1 MLVGFEA
8 LQQQA
13 LDIQMHN
20 TYFVLSRSSF
30 ISWLFIPTALVVG
43 IVMLLLRRR
52 SVLNHLLLATVSA
65 VLVCM
70 SHYLTIV
77 LRASSPTIYPPLYI
91 EPTPSASPFDPYL
104 SLLFSAF
111 GLQFLALLFF
121 GYNCYQAGKLR
132 AARKLANARG
142 A

>member
-13 LDIQMHN
+13 LDIQIHN

-30 ISWLFIPTALVVG
+30 ISWLFIPTVLVVG

-52 SVLNHLLLATVSA
+52 SILNHLLLATVSA
-65 VLVCM
+65 VLMCM

-77 LRASSPTIYPPLYI
+77 LRASSPTIYPPLYV
-91 EPTPSASPFDPYL
+91 EPTPSPSPFGPYL

-121 GYNCYQAGKLR
+121 GYNCYRVGKLS
-132 AARKLANARG
+132 AAHKATPPGG